1 MKGDTSLKSPLITY
15 IAAPW
20 PPRKKFVLT
29 GPGKLW
35 MKVTSDAFFA
45 RASRDNV
52 MSELAWPRAE
62 SAETFKALKSLTLTG
77 PSLPAVAAV
86 TTRRREVA
94 C

>member
-1 MKGDTSLKSPLITY
+1 
-15 IAAPW
+15 
-20 PPRKKFVLT
+20 
-29 GPGKLW
+29 
-35 MKVTSDAFFA
+35 
-45 RASRDNV
+45 